1 MAQYEQKSIF
11 NEEKTSNIPLAE
23 RMRPRVLSEFI
34 GQRHIIYD
42 GSLLCRAIKADKLGS
57 CIFWGAPGTGK
68 TSLANVIANT
78 TGSHF
83 EKLNAVSSGVA
94 DAKKIIDE
102 ATRRFNAYGQKTY
115 LLLDECHRWNKAQ
128 SDCMLPAIEKG
139 VITLIG
145 STTEN
150 PYVSM
155 TRAIVSRC
163 RVFEFLPLTA
173 DDIRD
178 GLKQALKRDVV
189 LSRRKIVIDPDAL
202 DYIAETAAGDMRSA
216 YNALELAVMT
226 TDMDSDGSVRVTK
239 LSASQSMQKKAL
251 SVDTGMY
258 YDMISA
264 FIKSMRGSDPNAA
277 MFWFERLLE
286 AGTDPLL
293 LARRIVIHASE
304 DVGLADPMALV
315 VATSALT
322 AFQNIGLPEGR
333 IPLTEAILYI
343 CNCPKSNSVVS
354 TLDAATACAKDHPT
368 ARVPSYLMDMNFPR
382 GTEEVDGAAYK
393 YPHNYGGWVKQQYL
407 PDDVKDEVF
416 FTPTGNGQDTGCRQP
431 KTGKFNVPEGQQAG
445 CPQQKKLG
453 IEVKND

>member
-1 MAQYEQKSIF
+1 MPQYEQNSIF
-11 NEEKTSNIPLAE
+11 QQEKTANVPLAE
-23 RMRPRVLSEFI
+23 RMRPKVLSEFI
-34 GQRHIIYD
+34 GQSHIIYD

-115 LLLDECHRWNKAQ
+115 LLLDECHRWSKAQ
-128 SDCMLPAIEKG
+128 SDCVLPAIEKG
-139 VITLIG
+139 VITFIG

-163 RVFEFLPLTA
+163 RVFEFLPLTKK
-173 DDIRD
+173 DILQGLRD
-178 GLKQALKRDVV
+178 ALKRDVM
-189 LSRRKIVIDPDAL
+189 LSRRKIVVDDDAL
-202 DYIAETAAGDMRSA
+202 DYIAEICGGDLRNA
-216 YNALELAVMT
+216 YNALELAVIT
-226 TDMDSDGSVRVTK
+226 TDMDSEGTVRVDK
-239 LSASQSMQKKAL
+239 LTASQSMQKRAL

-264 FIKSMRGSDPNAA
+264 FIKSMRGSDANAA

-293 LARRIVIHASE
+293 LARRIVIHAAE

-333 IPLTEAILYI
+333 IPLSEAILYI

-354 TLDAATACAKDHPT
+354 TLEAATACAVQHPT
-368 ARVPSYLMDMNFPR
+368 ARVPSYLMDKNFSR
-382 GTEEVDGAAYK
+382 DTETLDAIPYK
-393 YPHNYGGWVKQQYL
+393 YPHNYGGWVEQQYL
-407 PDDVKDEVF
+407 PDEVKDQVF
-416 FTPTGNGQDTGCRQP
+416 FQPSGNGADIGCRQP
-431 KTGKFNVPEGQQAG
+431 KKD
-445 CPQQKKLG
+445 
-453 IEVKND
+453 KNKH